1 VLKRLAYPLVFIVLA
16 AFFVWV
22 VTNMAENS
30 AGVFRL
36 EKLAIG
42 IGVMVFGSAV
52 VYLLLGLLERD

>member
-1 VLKRLAYPLVFIVLA
+1 MLKRLAYPFVFIVLA

-42 IGVMVFGSAV
+42 IGIMVFGSAL
-52 VYLLLGLLERD
+52 VYLLLGLLERH